1 MTTRKAGVAPA
12 SGARARSRVQ
22 TTRATEEDTGGGSDG
37 PSPMELSTEAQMEI
51 IKHTGILDRIPR
63 RRPEEPQ
70 RRAAKPAPLVQFST
84 LELDSFAKSL
94 KTPTINN
101 PHPSHAHDEEELQD
115 DEDDQET
122 VRNPSRDRP
131 SINDQQDSL
140 PLWVDRAFD
149 TFLWSIP
156 FMTVFVCLDVAIHA
170 QYGQPV
176 TIRSEL
182 GRMANVYPSALFL
195 IHYSLHYHEQVLA
208 NLLLFG
214 LSTVGGSYMVY
225 IMNRLSYLLVM
236 RRVPPLGAL
245 WIYAVVRMHLSHA
258 VLSLILVALWAWIM
272 NLSFYV

>member
-1 MTTRKAGVAPA
+1 MTTRKAGRGT
-12 SGARARSRVQ
+12 SERSRVQ
-22 TTRATEEDTGGGSDG
+22 PTRPATEEEKEDSGGGSDG
-37 PSPMELSTEAQMEI
+37 PSPIELSAEAQMQI
-51 IKHTGILDRIPR
+51 IEQTGILARIPR

-70 RRAAKPAPLVQFST
+70 RRAPKPAPLVQFST

-101 PHPSHAHDEEELQD
+101 PHPSHEHEEELQD

-122 VRNPSRDRP
+122 VRNLSRDRP
-131 SINDQQDSL
+131 SINNQQDSL

-214 LSTVGGSYMVY
+214 LSTIGGSYMVY